1 MNETNGLNF
10 NPGNRE
16 ARVDDI
22 DADTKTAT
30 RTVIGSDTGSRSE
43 LASILVLESVVET
56 AVTSG
61 DSNSLVDVAAS
72 PSQSPSITQISRN
85 NTPRDI
91 PATELQH
98 QPQHQCQVQDTET
111 SQAFHHQNS
120 SPPSATSQYS
130 SSVSQLSSTQVE
142 SKLPKK
148 ISSASRPKEPR
159 FRAITDET
167 NIESIFRSVPLPDSD
182 ENDEDYVERRVSAKF
197 GRSRKTTL
205 SGGSL
210 TSVSSGSSKKK
221 EKIKLDDS
229 TAANNTPLQQN
240 LKSSTCSS
248 YSAGIFSSVT
258 SSSIGRTKDT
268 PSRWSDDSLNKLE
281 AVVAE
286 GISRAKNND
295 HSRHEHAAHF
305 RMEIDDDDE
314 ASTPSRKQNQKPPP
328 APPTATTTTTTSTN
342 DAVSNRRL
350 LSDEESVTL
359 ASAVKSRDSKVGRD
373 PQQQQQQIKNN
384 AKRSKN
390 SVAEKVARGDCIMVA
405 NKAIPYNAINNTDR
419 SGRTP
424 LFKVSG
430 SGDLEAVT
438 ALIRAGADVNA
449 KDNAGWSPLHEA
461 CIEGQLEVCTQLI
474 RYGAD
479 VNALGFDNQTPLHDA
494 AAANH
499 YEVVELLLSHGASL
513 TAINKEGDTPLDT
526 ADDDTMLQLLQ
537 LWKRM
542 TVKVVEVDE
551 NGLTLLHHYAIKGDA
566 KGVRRA
572 LKYGAEVDFA
582 CNAGWTPLHEG
593 ASKGAVE
600 IVEVLCQYGANVNAV
615 ASSGTGDLL
624 VSGITPLMDA
634 AAICCSN
641 AVRILLEFGANAEFF
656 DSSGKRAIDYVPIG
670 NADFAANPDVEE
682 VIKLL
687 KAPPITEKDLR
698 KPDFIKT
705 KHGSVGMMSD
715 IRDQAS
721 AMLEENEAGLR
732 KDSNSD
738 TSHSTNLNG
747 SLGSRGANISV
758 SATTAAAVGL
768 GGPNTFSWG
777 GLDVREREGPFVSSR
792 EERKFNALLRTLGAK
807 ETGGFERESL
817 SSTGAN
823 HGRENDHQQQQQQQ
837 ITRPKTGSKLKK
849 RDGIYDEVNGPRK
862 PGRKPKI
869 AVVSDSD
876 DNSGRKEKSNSV
888 GGGGNKKKHS
898 AGLGKR
904 ERSGRDSDDANTGGK
919 QKHARHEESDEESNN
934 DSEEEEHRA
943 EKTASMTAVKRIRD
957 SSDEESRNHNTNSSK
972 KKQVLETTTYEAA
985 ARSHL
990 KFKKTPSDSSKPS
1003 PSEKKSFHE
1012 SSSLVF
1018 DDEFIF
1024 VSKSQLGS
1032 RPPHGFTPK
1041 RDLKP
1046 NSSDEFAASHR
1057 SIKLPDTRTQLP
1069 SSTGTSTLPKK
1080 PLAVALTA
1088 QHSPS
1093 LTHISS
1099 TYSASASASTSAS
1112 ATHSAP
1118 SNTNQQVHSSPTK
1131 KKTKKKNGF
1140 LVGTSGYQKAGD
1152 EPPIT
1157 SSQAHLFATN
1167 PGSEKAIY
1175 IKPAVPV
1182 LPATLDQHIPKPVT
1196 SSIKRRKCLPIYRIN
1211 LPAPQPTA
1219 AALTIPKKAFRVP
1232 SLSSSSTT
1240 PALTNMKPYFVD
1252 LQIAFYLGRQ
1262 SGRDVLEMFP
1272 GMCSDNLNGG
1282 NTARVATRA
1291 QKELLSASPVG
1302 EACLDA
1308 LIERR
1313 KKSLGSAAD
1322 SSDDDILA
1330 RSRWIKWYER
1340 GGRRSMRLEDVDV
1353 QFLDADQV
1361 LREINSMRR
1370 QQRQKEKT
1378 DIEAND
1384 EDVQDDYDGMFE
1396 VVDLDLE
1403 NFVTFVRSGSEVQT
1417 AKKVGNTAVA
1427 AAATAADAVTG
1438 FGVGDGVVVAGAFN
1452 NQQVKSNKPNATPTA
1467 TTTTIHKFKK
1477 FGLAAAAAGVGD
1489 EMKM

>member
-1 MNETNGLNF
+1 MRNETNGLNF
-10 NPGNRE
+10 NLANKE
-16 ARVDDI
+16 AGVVCVGE
-22 DADTKTAT
+22 DTEAT
-30 RTVIGSDTGSRSE
+30 PLRAIGSGAELE
-43 LASILVLESVVET
+43 LASRS
-56 AVTSG
+56 
-61 DSNSLVDVAAS
+61 AS
-72 PSQSPSITQISRN
+72 QK
-85 NTPRDI
+85 
-91 PATELQH
+91 L
-98 QPQHQCQVQDTET
+98 QPQLQFQVQAIEAIPT
-111 SQAFHHQNS
+111 SHQQNS
-120 SPPSATSQYS
+120 SPPSAASQY
-130 SSVSQLSSTQVE
+130 LSSTSTIPRLSSSSVE

-148 ISSASRPKEPR
+148 SSSASRPKEPR
-159 FRAITDET
+159 FRTITDET

-182 ENDEDYVERRVSAKF
+182 ENDEDYVEGRVFAKF
-197 GRSRKTTL
+197 GRLRKASI

-210 TSVSSGSSKKK
+210 ASISSLGSSKKK
-221 EKIKLDDS
+221 EKIRIDDS
-229 TAANNTPLQQN
+229 ATTTTISTTTTTATAKNTFLHQN
-240 LKSSTCSS
+240 IKSDASLSN
-248 YSAGIFSSVT
+248 AIGFSSPVT

-281 AVVAE
+281 VVVAE
-286 GISRAKNND
+286 GISRAKNSD
-295 HSRHEHAAHF
+295 RSHHEHAAHF
-305 RMEIDDDDE
+305 RMEIDEDNE
-314 ASTPSRKQNQKPPP
+314 TSTPSRNQKPPP
-328 APPTATTTTTTSTN
+328 APLSTIVTTVTSAN
-342 DAVSNRRL
+342 GAVFNRRL
-350 LSDEESVTL
+350 LSEESVALLSTN
-359 ASAVKSRDSKVGRD
+359 KSKGLKVERNQQQE
-373 PQQQQQQIKNN
+373 QQQQQQQMKNN
-384 AKRSKN
+384 SRRSKN
-390 SVAEKVARGDCIMVA
+390 SNAEKVARGDCIMIA

-479 VNALGFDNQTPLHDA
+479 INALGFDNQTPLHDA

-513 TAINKEGDTPLDT
+513 AATNKEGDTPLDT
-526 ADDDTMLQLLQ
+526 AGDDTMLQLLQ

-542 TVKVVEVDE
+542 TAKVVEVDE

-593 ASKGAVE
+593 VSKGAVE

-615 ASSGTGDLL
+615 ASSGTSGLL

-634 AAICCSN
+634 AAVCCSN
-641 AVRILLEFGANAEFF
+641 AVRILLEFGANAEFA
-656 DSSGKRAIDYVPIG
+656 DSSGKRAIDYVPVG
-670 NADFAANPDVEE
+670 TADVAANLDIEE

-687 KAPPITEKDLR
+687 KAPPISEKDLR

-705 KHGSVGMMSD
+705 KHGSVQMMSD

-721 AMLEENEAGLR
+721 AMLEENEADLS
-732 KDSNSD
+732 KDSKFRSNRKPSISSD

-768 GGPNTFSWG
+768 GGPNAFSWG

-807 ETGGFERESL
+807 ETGGFERELL
-817 SSTGAN
+817 SSAGAN
-823 HGRENDHQQQQQQQ
+823 YRQELEHQQQQQQPVR
-837 ITRPKTGSKLKK
+837 TKTGTKTKK
-849 RDGIYDEVNGPRK
+849 SDGTYDEVNGPRK

-869 AVVSDSD
+869 AVSDGD
-876 DNSGRKEKSNSV
+876 GDNGGWRVKSGIV
-888 GGGGNKKKHS
+888 GGGGNKKKYS
-898 AGLGKR
+898 TSSGKR
-904 ERSGRDSDDANTGGK
+904 VSGDRDSDDANTGGK
-919 QKHARHEESDEESNN
+919 MKRAKHEESNEESSN
-934 DSEEEEHRA
+934 DSEEERQQV
-943 EKTASMTAVKRIRD
+943 EKEASVKRIRD
-957 SSDEESRNHNTNSSK
+957 LSDEEARNYEMKSVSSIR
-972 KKQVLETTTYEAA
+972 KKQAVETKANEVME
-985 ARSHL
+985 RSHL
-990 KFKKTPSDSSKPS
+990 KVEKLSPDSKTMPSG
-1003 PSEKKSFHE
+1003 KKSLHE

-1032 RPPHGFTPK
+1032 RRPHGFAPK
-1041 RDLKP
+1041 QNLKS
-1046 NSSDEFAASHR
+1046 NSSAEFVAPPRS

-1069 SSTGTSTLPKK
+1069 SSSNTNAQPKK
-1080 PLAVALTA
+1080 APTNVSSV
-1088 QHSPS
+1088 QHHPS

-1099 TYSASASASTSAS
+1099 TYSSASASASTSTS
-1112 ATHSAP
+1112 ATRSAP
-1118 SNTNQQVHSSPTK
+1118 SNANQQVHSSPTK

-1152 EPPIT
+1152 KPPNT
-1157 SSQAHLFATN
+1157 PSQPLLFVTN
-1167 PGSEKAIY
+1167 PDPEKGVN
-1175 IKPAVPV
+1175 IKPVESVEAV
-1182 LPATLDQHIPKPVT
+1182 TLEHNIPKTVT
-1196 SSIKRRKCLPIYRIN
+1196 LPIKRRKCLPIYRIN

-1232 SLSSSSTT
+1232 SLSSSSAA
-1240 PALTNMKPYFVD
+1240 PASANMKPYFVD

-1272 GMCSDNLNGG
+1272 GMCSDNLNTG

-1302 EACLDA
+1302 EVCLGA

-1313 KKSLGSAAD
+1313 KESLGSAAD

-1330 RSRWIKWYER
+1330 QSRWIKWYER

-1361 LREINSMRR
+1361 LREIKSM
-1370 QQRQKEKT
+1370 QQKEKPHF
-1378 DIEAND
+1378 EAND
-1384 EDVQDDYDGMFE
+1384 DVEEGNGIFE

-1403 NFVTFVRSGSEVQT
+1403 NFVNIAGNGNSGSEMKT
-1417 AKKVGNTAVA
+1417 AVTEKWAENTTTAVA
-1427 AAATAADAVTG
+1427 ATGVNSAFGFDAGT
-1438 FGVGDGVVVAGAFN
+1438 FDN
-1452 NQQVKSNKPNATPTA
+1452 EQLKSDKPHATPSLTLK
-1467 TTTTIHKFKK
+1467 TVHKFKK
-1477 FGLAAAAAGVGD
+1477 FGLATTAVGL
-1489 EMKM
+1489 EME